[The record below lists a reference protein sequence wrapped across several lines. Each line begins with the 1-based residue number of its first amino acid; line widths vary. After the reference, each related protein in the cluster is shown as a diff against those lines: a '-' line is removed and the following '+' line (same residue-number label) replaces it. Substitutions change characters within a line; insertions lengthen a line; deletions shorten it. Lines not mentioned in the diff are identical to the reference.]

1 MKKIMIL
8 ALSSLCCITALAQR
22 GKFAN
27 IGVGVNHT
35 TADSLLMS
43 HFNVAL
49 FGNVDT
55 LHGFQGSLFMSVVRQ
70 ETKGV
75 NAGALS
81 AMTRGKMY
89 GVQMA
94 GFINGI
100 DGEARGVQMAGV
112 SNMAKSING
121 MQMAGLTNVT
131 VKPMRG
137 IQLAGITNV
146 AMGVERGVQM
156 AGVANVSSSYMRGL
170 QFGIYN
176 YADTLNGSQFG
187 FINIARSHPRGVQVG
202 LVNYTRDTIA
212 HKIGLVNINPKTRID
227 MLAYLGSST
236 KGNIAL
242 RCRNRST

>member
-100 DGEARGVQMAGV
+100 DGEARGVQMA
-112 SNMAKSING
+112 S
-121 MQMAGLTNVT
+121 
-131 VKPMRG
+131 VKHG
-137 IQLAGITNV
+137 
-146 AMGVERGVQM
+146 
-156 AGVANVSSSYMRGL
+156 
-170 QFGIYN
+170 
-176 YADTLNGSQFG
+176 
-187 FINIARSHPRGVQVG
+187 
-202 LVNYTRDTIA
+202 
-212 HKIGLVNINPKTRID
+212 
-227 MLAYLGSST
+227 
-236 KGNIAL
+236 
-242 RCRNRST
+242 